1 MKVKTFCFSSQH
13 STKGNFASLIP
24 RPPDVWVFFLHTKRF
39 SSSLLTLAGC
49 TRIYPVLT
57 LRREWLPTPV
67 FLPGESH
74 GQRSL
79 AGYSPWG
86 HKESDTTEQLTL
98 LLSDTL
104 YPESSRPHMLRAQ
117 SHKTAP
123 ALETLSPVSQAVT
136 YASDSI

>member
-1 MKVKTFCFSSQH
+1 MPLDTLASRRVGFS
-13 STKGNFASLIP
+13 
-24 RPPDVWVFFLHTKRF
+24 LHTKQF

-67 FLPGESH
+67 FLLGESH
-74 GQRSL
+74 GQRNL

-98 LLSDTL
+98 LFSDTL
-104 YPESSRPHMLRAQ
+104 PRISKTPHVKG
-117 SHKTAP
+117 SVP
-123 ALETLSPVSQAVT
+123 
-136 YASDSI
+136 